1 MGVPKKYSKKALRE
15 AVQAYFDSITREIDI
30 TERVPTGK
38 LDSWGHPVYEIVKV
52 ENKLGQVAKR
62 TEYLVPPTLG
72 GLCIHLGIVNS
83 TWSRWSD
90 PDKYPEYEIYRDIV
104 ADVRQRLLTWR
115 QEQVVTRK
123 DVKGLV
129 WDMEVNFGC
138 NQKADTTPK
147 LQITLGED
155 TDAYGE

>member
-1 MGVPKKYSKKALRE
+1 MGAPRKYSKKALRE
-15 AVQAYFDSITREIDI
+15 AVQAYFDSITREVVI
-30 TERVPTGK
+30 TERVPTGEK
-38 LDSWGHPVYEIVKV
+38 DSWGHDVYEWRDV
-52 ENKLGQVAKR
+52 ENNLGEVAKR

-90 PDKYPEYEIYRDIV
+90 PDEHPEYKEIV
-104 ADVRQRLLTWR
+104 ADVQQRLLTWR
-115 QEQVVTRK
+115 QEQVVIRK

-138 NQKADTTPK
+138 GQKEKKQDEALTVTIEGGDPSWQT
-147 LQITLGED
+147 
-155 TDAYGE
+155 